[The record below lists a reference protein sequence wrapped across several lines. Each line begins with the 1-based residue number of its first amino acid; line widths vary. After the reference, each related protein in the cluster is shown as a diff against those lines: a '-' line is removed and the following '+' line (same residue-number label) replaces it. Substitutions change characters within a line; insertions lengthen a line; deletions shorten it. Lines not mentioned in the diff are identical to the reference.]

1 MTVSTADQVLAHLQT
16 YQLTEAQPGE
26 WRCNSPL
33 RPGANSQSFSV
44 KIDGPEYGT
53 WFDHVSGEKG
63 SLYDLAQRLGIAL
76 PQPQPQAAQPTKRGY
91 ADLADYAQAHGVPAV
106 AYVRWSWQETTRDGR
121 PVLSFPTITGLR
133 YRFLD
138 GAKPTFSHAAGYQA
152 CWYGLAEAVTL
163 AHMTGQPL
171 VLCNGEPS
179 VVAAQHWGIAACC
192 VTSSGEKLL
201 KQKQLDA
208 LKAAWSGPIL
218 VALDCDAKGRSTAP
232 KLAAQ
237 VGGRA
242 IDLGG
247 SDGFDLADF
256 GFLHQSQ
263 SVQVLAQRAASATP
277 ATAAASTP
285 APTIP
290 PPMAVSARILG
301 ALTQLGYSFA
311 LNLLTGDIMVNGAP
325 MTKVMAA
332 QMRTALRDR
341 AIKPIGAV
349 DDVVL
354 TEAARFAYHP
364 IRDYLE
370 KLTWDGVPRI
380 RQLAGY
386 CTGTDSP
393 IVYADGTVVPLLH
406 VYLRRW
412 LIGACAKIYC
422 QAQNMMLV
430 LVGPQRSG
438 KSTLARWLCPLP
450 QFFLENAI
458 NTQDKDT
465 FVRLMN
471 YWIWEVAE
479 LDATT
484 RKADVSALKDFITR
498 KDVTVRKA
506 YGAYDVTQPATA
518 SLIGTVNESDGFLAD
533 STGNRRF
540 LVVTITAIDL
550 AYQQLDLQQ
559 IWAEAMH
566 AYQAGESW
574 ELSLEEYQAQT
585 DANRQHETSDILEGW
600 IDRHFWIDMTDQTG
614 MTTSDIIDHLRSK
627 EVPVNADR
635 QWEMRIGSILRRRGL
650 TKQRQQT
657 GLIRAYRW
665 YGLMTK

>member
-1 MTVSTADQVLAHLQT
+1 MPSTADRVLAHLQS
-16 YQLTEAQPGE
+16 YQLQEEQSGE

-33 RPGANSQSFSV
+33 RPGADSQSFYV
-44 KIDGPEYGT
+44 KIDGPEHGT

-63 SLYDLAQRLGIAL
+63 SLYDLARRLGIAL
-76 PQPQPQAAQPTKRGY
+76 PQPQTQAAQPTKRGY
-91 ADLADYAQAHGVPAV
+91 TGLADYAQAHGVPAAV
-106 AYVRWSWQETTRDGR
+106 YTRWNWQETTRDGR
-121 PVLSFPTITGLR
+121 PALSFSTVTGLR

-152 CWYGLAEAVTL
+152 CWYGLTEAITL
-163 AHMTGQPL
+163 AQMTNQPL

-179 VVAAQHWGIAACC
+179 VVAAQHWGIPACC

-201 KQKQLDA
+201 KQQQLDA
-208 LKAAWSGPIL
+208 LKAAWSGLIL
-218 VALDCDAKGRSTAP
+218 VALDCDTKGRTASP

-237 VGGRA
+237 VGGLVV
-242 IDLGG
+242 DLGG
-247 SDGFDLADF
+247 SQGFDLADF
-256 GFLHQSQ
+256 GFLHQGQ
-263 SVQVLAQRAASATP
+263 SVQALAQLAASATP
-277 ATAAASTP
+277 ASASTTP

-301 ALTQLGYSFA
+301 ALQQLGYTFA
-311 LNLLTGDIMVNGAP
+311 LNLLTGDVTVNGTP
-325 MTKVMAA
+325 MTKVIAA
-332 QMRTALRDR
+332 QIRTALRDR
-341 AIKPIGAV
+341 MIRPIGAV
-349 DDVVL
+349 DDVIL

-364 IRDYLE
+364 LRDYLE
-370 KLTWDGVPRI
+370 KLTWDGIPRI
-380 RQLAGY
+380 EQLAHY

-393 IVYADGTVVPLLH
+393 IIYPDGTTKPLLN

-412 LIGACAKIYC
+412 LIGACAKIYD

-438 KSTLARWLCPLP
+438 KSTLARWFCPLP

-540 LVVTITAIDL
+540 LVVTITSIDL
-550 AYQQLDLQQ
+550 AYQRLDLQQ

-566 AYQAGESW
+566 AYQGGESW
-574 ELSLEEYQAQT
+574 ELSPEEYQAQSE
-585 DANRQHETSDILEGW
+585 ANRQHETSDILEGW
-600 IDRHFWIDMTDQTG
+600 IDRHFWIDTTDQTG

-650 TKQRQQT
+650 TKQRQQA

-665 YGLMTK
+665 YGLMTR